1 MTNEVNESLLERAT
15 SMANTYMANNPGLG
29 IEEAAGLTQKFYD
42 SLSNVG
48 TPVPPEYTPAVAVK
62 DSITDEALISLID
75 GKPYKMLKR
84 HLANN
89 GLTPQEY
96 TERYNLPSDYPM
108 TAPAYS
114 AKRKALAESI
124 GLGRKK
130 GEKAPAKKEAKETAP
145 AAEKTTEATE
155 APAEKPAEE
164 AAKAPVEAEA
174 GAPKAEAKEEKE
186 SIFKK

>member
-1 MTNEVNESLLERAT
+1 MSNEVNETLLAQAT
-15 SMANTYMANNPGLG
+15 EMAKTYMANNPGLS
-29 IEEAAGLTQKFYD
+29 IEDAAGLTQKFYD
-42 SLSNVG
+42 TLGNVG
-48 TPVPPEYTPAVAVK
+48 TPVPPEYTPAVDPKYSV
-62 DSITDEALISLID
+62 TDEALISLID

-89 GLTPQEY
+89 GLTPKEY
-96 TERYNLPSDYPM
+96 IERYGLPADYPM

-130 GEKAPAKKEAKETAP
+130 GEKAPAKKEAAP
-145 AAEKTTEATE
+145 AATEAKAETKIEE

-164 AAKAPVEAEA
+164 VAEKVE
-174 GAPKAEAKEEKE
+174 APKAEAKEEKE

>member
-48 TPVPPEYTPAVAVK
+48 TPIPPEYTPAVAVK

-96 TERYNLPSDYPM
+96 IERYNLPADYPM

-130 GEKAPAKKEAKETAP
+130 GEKAPAKKEAKEAAP
-145 AAEKTTEATE
+145 V
-155 APAEKPAEE
+155 AEKPAEE
-164 AAKAPVEAEA
+164 VTKAPVEAAEA
-174 GAPKAEAKEEKE
+174 ESDAPKAEAKEEKE